1 MCSATRSTHS
11 TTTRKRRKRVAK
23 TFGLFELMT
32 EYPPGAD
39 AIRYLE
45 RLTWGDEPFC
55 TRCGGAEKITP
66 QKRHIGRYWCGD
78 CRKYFTCRTGTPLES
93 AKVDPRKWLFAAY
106 LLVTARKGVSSMQLS
121 KELDVTQT
129 TAWYMLHRLRLACG
143 DKLEALRG
151 TVEIDEA
158 YLGGKEANKHEG
170 KRQHLGR
177 GAIGKQPVLGMRER
191 GGRTELRAVE
201 HVDQRTIIDAVHGSV
216 EIGSAIY
223 TDASSVHDPVT
234 GLFYTHEE
242 VNHGIGEYVRGTVHT
257 NSIESVWAVLKRG
270 YHGVYHGWSKKHT
283 RAYVDE
289 FKFRLNE
296 GNVEI
301 DTQDRLDSL
310 FGNMR
315 GKTITY
321 AELTA

>member
-1 MCSATRSTHS
+1 MS
-11 TTTRKRRKRVAK
+11 
-23 TFGLFELMT
+23 LFELMT
-32 EYPPGAD
+32 EYPTEAD

-45 RLTWGDEPFC
+45 RITWGDAPFC
-55 TRCGGAEKITP
+55 TRCGGTGKITP
-66 QKRHIGRYWCGD
+66 QKRHMGRYWCGD

-106 LLVTARKGVSSMQLS
+106 LLVTARKGISSLQLS
-121 KELDVTQT
+121 KELNVTQT

-143 DKLEALRG
+143 DELEALGG
-151 TVEIDEA
+151 TVEVDEA
-158 YLGGKEANKHEG
+158 YLGGKEGNKHAA
-170 KRQHLGR
+170 KRTHPG
-177 GAIGKQPVLGMRER
+177 GGSGGKQPVLGMRER
-191 GGRTELRAVE
+191 GGRAEMRPVERTDQATMTEA
-201 HVDQRTIIDAVHGSV
+201 IHGGV
-216 EIGSAIY
+216 EIGSNVY
-223 TDASSVHDPVT
+223 TDAASEFNPIT
-234 GLFYTHEE
+234 GLFYTHEA
-242 VNHGIGEYVRGTVHT
+242 VNHSIGEYVRGTVHT

-270 YHGVYHGWSKKHT
+270 YHGVYHGWSRKHT

-301 DTQDRLDSL
+301 DTKDRLESL

-321 AELTA
+321 AKLTA